1 VALSTDRWRSAGA
14 LALYLLLAA
23 WMLRAGFDR
32 GAVMVSGE
40 SLRASLPWSEVLPP
54 REPHNRFLGDET
66 RIYYPYLLEAAA
78 VYRGEADPVWTH
90 HAGGGLPFLGDMTSS
105 LLHPLTLLAA
115 WFPVPLVP
123 LLQALAVLS
132 LSSWFTFLFL
142 RRLRLGWPSAL
153 LGGLAFGFGGHQVLW
168 LQYALSHT
176 LLGLPFCLWA
186 VERIVEDRSRRR
198 LALLAIGLAL
208 IVCGGHPETA
218 FVSAIVVLLW
228 SLWRMWDAQGRFQV
242 AAAALLAA
250 ALAAVQWL
258 PFLEYAH
265 ASHGRWLREIE
276 AARGGGGRG
285 LGASIIFLG
294 FGIAALAL
302 LRSSIERSF
311 FKRAAA
317 IGAGVAVLVM
327 ARRMGMAVS
336 AGVSVLPGMYGSP
349 LGGGEFSGAQ
359 DFPGLDAGYAG
370 VLPVLL
376 LAIGAI
382 IGVGGG
388 FVRFF
393 AVGSLILW
401 GAAFHMPG
409 VEAGLRLL
417 PGFAQLGP
425 TRLLGPVGFMT
436 ACGGAMVLDRLCGV
450 AVKPGLLTAVGRVGV
465 TLLLV
470 VGGTLLALRIPAD
483 PQGGRPLIPGLISP
497 APDEEYPGTAPVPI
511 VFTLPEA
518 VDDLRVLVDGRLLRS
533 GRAAAAPAD
542 APVTVLYDAQRA
554 EEGRHALRVEADRGG
569 ATTALADQP
578 LAISR
583 PRRIAPRDALMVLLA
598 VGLLGALAT
607 GRRSWAPWAGAALV
621 GLDVLSFGRD
631 YNAACPQAELYPPTR
646 TVEFLRAQP
655 GPFRIFT
662 EGTILPPDTPFAEGL
677 EHLLGYDNLGY
688 HTHYLW
694 LLAAGVDMDAFATFR
709 FSRESVKYGAPRFDA
724 LDVRYVI
731 TDRATDLSDVPGFRL
746 AHESETRVWENTE
759 NLGRAWIVG
768 GSLNILREQPA
779 RLDAADLGQVALLE
793 TDLDRPLG
801 GRGTAHVRSSRGG
814 RIEVEV
820 DCDGDALLVLA
831 VNRGPGWLASVDSGP
846 EQPTLACDV
855 AWQACLVPA
864 GRHVVTLRVDS
875 PAVRRGLVIS
885 LAAAAI
891 VLLMV
896 LLPRQLS

>member
-1 VALSTDRWRSAGA
+1 MALSTDRWRSAGA
-14 LALYLLLAA
+14 LALYLALAA
-23 WMLRAGFDR
+23 WLLRDGLLPGR
-32 GAVMVSGE
+32 VMISGE
-40 SLRASLPWSEVLPP
+40 SLHASLPWSAVLPA
-54 REPHNRFLGDET
+54 REPHNRFLGDQS

-78 VYRGEADPVWTH
+78 VYRGEADPVWTD

-115 WFPVPLVP
+115 AFPVPRVP

-176 LLGLPFCLWA
+176 LLGLPFCLWS
-186 VERIVEDRSRRR
+186 VERIVEERSRRR
-198 LALLAIGLAL
+198 LALLAVGLAL

-228 SLWRMWDAQGRFQV
+228 SLWRLWDAQGRFQV

-250 ALAAVQWL
+250 ALAAVQWM
-258 PFLEYAH
+258 PFLEYAG
-265 ASHGRWLREIE
+265 ASHGRWLRELE

-285 LGASIIFLG
+285 LGASLIFLG
-294 FGIAALAL
+294 FGVAALAL

-311 FKRAAA
+311 LKRAAA

-327 ARRMGMAVS
+327 ARRMGMAVA
-336 AGVSVLPGMYGSP
+336 AGVSVLPGLYGSP
-349 LGGGEFSGAQ
+349 VDGGAFSGAQ
-359 DFPGLDAGYAG
+359 DFPGLDSGYSG

-393 AVGSLILW
+393 AAGAVILW

-409 VEAGLRLL
+409 VEGGLRLL

-436 ACGGAMVLDRLCGV
+436 ACGGAMVLDRLCV
-450 AVKPGLLTAVGRVGV
+450 APVKPGLLTAVGRVGV

-470 VGGTLLALRIPAD
+470 VAGGLLALRIPAD
-483 PQGGRPLIPGLISP
+483 PQAGRPLIPGLISP
-497 APDEEYPGTAPVPI
+497 SPTDEYPGTEPVPI
-511 VFTLPEA
+511 VFTLPEP

-533 GRAAAAPAD
+533 GRAAAAPVEH
-542 APVTVLYDAQRA
+542 PITVLFDAQRA
-554 EEGRHALRVEADRGG
+554 EEGRHALRVEVERGG

-598 VGLLGALAT
+598 VGLLGAVAT

-621 GLDVLSFGRD
+621 GLDVLSFGGG
-631 YNAACPQAELYPPTR
+631 YNAACPEAELYPPTQA
-646 TVEFLRAQP
+646 VEFLRAQP
-655 GPFRIFT
+655 GPFRVFT
-662 EGTILPPDTPFAEGL
+662 EGTILPPDTPFAVGL

-688 HTHYLW
+688 HSHYLW
-694 LLAAGVDMDAFATFR
+694 LLAAGVDMDAFATFS
-709 FSRESVKYGAPRFDA
+709 FSRATVKYGAPRFDA
-724 LDVRYVI
+724 LDVRYVL
-731 TDRATDLSDVPGFRL
+731 TDTRTDLSDIPGFRL
-746 AHESETRVWENTE
+746 AHESEMRVWENTE
-759 NLGRAWIVG
+759 NLGRAWVVG
-768 GSLNILREQPA
+768 GSLNILKEQPA

-801 GRGTAHVRSSRGG
+801 GRGTAQVRSSRGG
-814 RIEVEV
+814 RIEVDV
-820 DCDGDALLVLA
+820 DSDGEALLVLA
-831 VNRGPGWLASVDSGP
+831 VNRGPGWTASIDGGP
-846 EQPTLACDV
+846 AQPTLPCDV

-864 GRHVVTLRVDS
+864 GRHLVTLSVDS
-875 PAVRRGLVIS
+875 PAVRRGLAIS